1 MALRHMESSTDY
13 MSLLRDSPDGAEKL
27 CADLLICVTS
37 FFRDAE
43 ALTYLADHV
52 IRDLVLNCASGQPIR
67 IWVAACATGEEAY
80 SLAMLLIEKFQTLC
94 KQVKIRFLHPMWPN
108 KPWQ

>member
-27 CADLLICVTS
+27 CADLLICVIS

-52 IRDLVLNCASGQPIR
+52 IRDLVLIVHQVSRSASGYLPVPPER
-67 IWVAACATGEEAY
+67 K
-80 SLAMLLIEKFQTLC
+80 LI
-94 KQVKIRFLHPMWPN
+94 H
-108 KPWQ
+108 WQCC